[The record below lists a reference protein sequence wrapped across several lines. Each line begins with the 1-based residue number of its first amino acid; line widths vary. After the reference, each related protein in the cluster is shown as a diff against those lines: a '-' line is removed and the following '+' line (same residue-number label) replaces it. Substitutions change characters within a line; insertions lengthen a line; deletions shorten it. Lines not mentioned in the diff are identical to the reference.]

1 MNDVLLRGDDQ
12 PPGSPNDGKGNEHLS
27 RLLAKLD
34 PDPERAGMTYEELR
48 RRLILFFRLKR
59 PHEAEDL
66 ADEVLDRV
74 ARRLSEGVEMERI
87 EFYSL
92 GVARFVLR
100 ERDTATQRE
109 ERLHYDVAYMQQ
121 AQLPDPQEELQAE
134 ANVAALRRCLGQ
146 LGQVERSMM
155 LSYYCADGARRIQI
169 RQGLA
174 EKFGNSLNA
183 LHNRALR
190 LRKQLERC
198 VGTQVSL

>member
-1 MNDVLLRGDDQ
+1 MSDMLLHGGSLQ
-12 PPGSPNDGKGNEHLS
+12 PSPANEGRGNEHLPQ
-27 RLLAKLD
+27 LLAKLD
-34 PDPERAGMTYEELR
+34 PDAERAGLIYEQLR

-74 ARRLSEGVEMERI
+74 ARRLSEGVEMERV

-100 ERDTATQRE
+100 ERGTATQRE
-109 ERLHYDVAYMQQ
+109 ERLHLDVAYLQQ
-121 AQLPDPQEELQAE
+121 TQLPDPNEELQAE
-134 ANVAALRRCLGQ
+134 ANVAALRRCLRR
-146 LGQVERSMM
+146 LSQVERSMM
-155 LSYYCADGARRIQI
+155 LTYYGADGAQRIQI
-169 RQGLA
+169 RQGMA
-174 EKFGNSLNA
+174 EKFGISLNA